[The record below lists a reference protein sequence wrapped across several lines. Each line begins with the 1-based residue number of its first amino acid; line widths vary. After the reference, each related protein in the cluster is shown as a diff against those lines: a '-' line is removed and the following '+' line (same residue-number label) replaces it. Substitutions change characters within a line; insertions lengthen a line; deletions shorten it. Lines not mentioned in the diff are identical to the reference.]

1 MTCLPDIKM
10 VNQMAENIFQK
21 WNRAS
26 PLIKD
31 LGWAGFAKYW
41 ATSTAPAKAP
51 KPIGPTDTEVL
62 ASDER
67 IRRALASRSRSRR
80 SSLTGGQTDRPVKLQ
95 LPSLVGI

>member
-21 WNRAS
+21 WKRAS

-41 ATSTAPAKAP
+41 ATSQPVTSQTPVV
-51 KPIGPTDTEVL
+51 GPTEAEVL
-62 ASDER
+62 ASDQR
-67 IRRALASRSRSRR
+67 IRRRMAGQMPRVPRGISQTGLPAR
-80 SSLTGGQTDRPVKLQ
+80 LTMPTLIGF
-95 LPSLVGI
+95 